1 MQQSPS
7 PYRSPNESRSVSFA
21 VADNVVVREGGVSND
36 VTDERLSA
44 TTTTPHGASDASAD
58 RRVAAG
64 RRATELSSATGA
76 RPQTTRDSVSDTMNG
91 EIETLEDLSQHYQDS
106 VPADLREANTFDW
119 YLRELYDDP
128 RIARNA
134 HQRVADMF
142 DYYGTEYDEDAG
154 VVEYLMASE
163 DPLHEGENIF
173 YGREVH
179 ESIHEFVNKV
189 KSGARGLGPEK
200 RIKLLLGPVG
210 SGKSHFDLMV
220 RRYFEDYTMRDEGR
234 MYTFRW
240 TNLCDVIRDQDPA
253 DDTVQSP
260 MNQDPIVLLPQEQ
273 RDRVIER
280 LNENLDAPYTIRN
293 EQSLDPASEFY
304 MDKLLAEYDD
314 DLQSVLENHVEI
326 IRLVA
331 SENKRQC
338 IETFE
343 PKDKKNQ
350 DETELTGDVN
360 YSKLAVYGESDP
372 RAFDYSGA
380 FCNANRGLFSGEELL
395 KLQREFL
402 YDFLHASQ
410 EQTIKPKNNPRIDI
424 DQVIVG
430 RTNMPEYRDKKGDEK
445 MEAFNDRTKRIDFPY
460 VLEYTQEAE
469 IYRKMLRNADVP
481 HMHIE
486 PHAMEMAGLFG
497 VLTRITEPDG
507 ERISLTQKAKAYNG
521 EIDDGDDVDVKKLR
535 EEGESKADIAEGMEG
550 VSARFI
556 GDEIAEAIM
565 DSTHRGRDYLSPL
578 SIFTHFEENLENHG
592 SIPEE
597 NVERY
602 HRYLEMVRDEY
613 KERAIEDVR
622 HALAYDLDEIQRQGE
637 KYMDHV
643 MAYIDDAT
651 VRDELTGREQDPD
664 EKFLRSVEEKLEIPS
679 DRKDD
684 FRQEV
689 SNWVSRRAREGTSFN
704 PQDNDRL
711 RRALERKLWEDK
723 KHNINFSAL
732 VSANELDDDE
742 RNAWIDALEEQGYSR
757 EGAREVLEF
766 AGAEV
771 AKAELET

>member
-1 MQQSPS
+1 
-7 PYRSPNESRSVSFA
+7 
-21 VADNVVVREGGVSND
+21 
-36 VTDERLSA
+36 
-44 TTTTPHGASDASAD
+44 
-58 RRVAAG
+58 
-64 RRATELSSATGA
+64 
-76 RPQTTRDSVSDTMNG
+76 MNG
-91 EIETLEDLSQHYQDS
+91 DRETLESLSRQYKDS
-106 VPADLREANTFDW
+106 VPSDLREAKRFEW
-119 YLRELYDDP
+119 YLDAVYEDP

-142 DYYGTEYDEDAG
+142 DHYGTDYDEDAG
-154 VVEYLMASE
+154 VVEYRMAAE
-163 DPLHEGENIF
+163 DPLHDGENTF

-210 SGKSHFDLMV
+210 SGKSHFDWMV
-220 RRYFEDYTMRDEGR
+220 RRYFEDYTATDAGR

-240 TNLCDVIRDQDPA
+240 TNLCDVIRDQDPE
-253 DDTVQSP
+253 DDVVTSP
-260 MNQDPIVLLPQEQ
+260 MNQDPLVLLPQEQ
-273 RDRVIER
+273 RDEVLAR
-280 LNENLDAPYTIRN
+280 LNERLDAPYTIRN
-293 EQSLDPASEFY
+293 DQTLDPASEFY
-304 MDKLLAEYDD
+304 LDSLLASYDD
-314 DLQSVLENHVEI
+314 DLQAVLENHVEI
-326 IRLVA
+326 VRLVA

-338 IETFE
+338 VETFE

-430 RTNMPEYRDKKGDEK
+430 RTNMPEYREKKGDEK

-460 VLEYTQEAE
+460 VLEYDEEAE

-481 HMHIE
+481 DMHIE
-486 PHAMEMAGLFG
+486 PHALEMAGLFG
-497 VLTRITEPDG
+497 VLTRITESDG
-507 ERISLTQKAKAYNG
+507 NVSLVQKAKAYNG
-521 EIDDGDDVDVKKLR
+521 EIDDGDDVDVRKLR
-535 EEGESKADIAEGMEG
+535 ESGEEKADIGEGMDG

-565 DSTHRGRDYLSPL
+565 DSTHRDRSYLSPL
-578 SIFTHFEENLENHG
+578 SVFSHFEANLENHG
-592 SIPEE
+592 SIPED
-597 NVERY
+597 NLDRY
-602 HRYLEMVRDEY
+602 YRYLELVREEY
-613 KERAIEDVR
+613 KARAIEDVR
-622 HALAYDLDEIQRQGE
+622 HALAYDLEEIQRQGE

-651 VRDELTGREQDPD
+651 VEDELTGREQDPD
-664 EKFLRSVEEKLEIPS
+664 ETFLRSVEEKLEIPE

-689 SNWVSRRAREGTSFN
+689 SNWVSRRARDGTSFD

-742 RNAWIDALEEQGYSR
+742 RSAWIDALIDQGYSP

-771 AKAELET
+771 AKSELEE

>member
-1 MQQSPS
+1 M
-7 PYRSPNESRSVSFA
+7 
-21 VADNVVVREGGVSND
+21 
-36 VTDERLSA
+36 
-44 TTTTPHGASDASAD
+44 SD
-58 RRVAAG
+58 
-64 RRATELSSATGA
+64 
-76 RPQTTRDSVSDTMNG
+76 M
-91 EIETLEDLSQHYQDS
+91 ETLEELSKEYRS
-106 VPADLREANTFDW
+106 TIPSDLRETRSFDW
-119 YLRELYDDP
+119 YLEELYDDP
-128 RIARNA
+128 KIARNS

-142 DYYGTEYDEDAG
+142 DHYGTSYDEDAG
-154 VVEYLMASE
+154 VVEYELASE
-163 DPLHEGENIF
+163 DPLGEGENTF
-173 YGREVH
+173 YGRVVH
-179 ESIHEFVNKV
+179 EAIHEFVNKV

-210 SGKSHFDLMV
+210 SGKSDFDRQV
-220 RRYFEDYTMRDEGR
+220 RRYYEDYTTRDAGR

-240 TNLCDVIRDQDPA
+240 TGLCDVLRDQDPA
-253 DDTVQSP
+253 DDVVRSP
-260 MNQDPIVLLPQEQ
+260 MNQDPIVLLPVEQ
-273 RDRVIER
+273 REGVIEDI
-280 LNENLDAPYTIRN
+280 NERLDAPYTIRN

-304 MDKLLAEYDD
+304 MDKLLEYYDD
-314 DLQSVLENHVEI
+314 DLQSVLENHIEI
-326 IRLVA
+326 IRLLA
-331 SENKRQC
+331 DENKRQA

-360 YSKLAVYGESDP
+360 YSKIAVYGESDP

-380 FCNANRGLFSGEELL
+380 FCNANRGIFSGEELL

-402 YDFLHASQ
+402 YDFLHATQ

-460 VLEYTQEAE
+460 VLQYEEEAS
-469 IYRKMLRNADVP
+469 IYRKMLKNADVP
-481 HMHIE
+481 DMHVE
-486 PHAMEMAGLFG
+486 PHTLKMAGLFG
-497 VLTRITEPDG
+497 VLTRIEEPDG
-507 ERISLTQKAKAYNG
+507 GNISIVQKAKAYNG
-521 EIDDGDDVDVKKLR
+521 EIDEAEDIDVKKLR
-535 EEGESKADIAEGMEG
+535 DEAAEIADIGEGMDG
-550 VSARFI
+550 ISPRFI

-565 DSTHRGRDYLSPL
+565 DSMHRSRMFLSPL
-578 SIFTHFEENLENHG
+578 TTFNHLEENLENHG

-597 NVERY
+597 NFETY
-602 HRYLEMVRDEY
+602 YRYLEFVREEY

-643 MAYIDDAT
+643 MAYIDDDT
-651 VRDELTGREQDPD
+651 VEDEITGREQEPD
-664 EKFLRSVEEKLEIPS
+664 EKFLRDVEEKLNVPE

-689 SNWVSRRAREGTSFN
+689 ANWVSRRAREGETFE

-732 VSANELDDDE
+732 VSSGELDDDE
-742 RNAWIDALEEQGYSR
+742 RNAWVDALEEQGYST
-757 EGAREVLEF
+757 EGAKEVLEF

-771 AKAELET
+771 AKAEMEEE